1 MLSPSTSQHV
11 HAADFVRPRPF
22 AEFVQQNKDR
32 LNALKRNWPYGSK
45 FSEVLHVVRE
55 VQAHHQRL
63 PLHEAS
69 DYDHE
74 EGAMHSALDLANE
87 ALVLLKG
94 IPVHMDLPLVKREE
108 QKERVFFSIV
118 LCALFSNIADG
129 DVRYRIDGFD
139 ANNNRITK
147 KPCLPLARFF
157 EKDHVSV
164 RLWKKAQPEFH
175 LYQSYASRILHE
187 AGKKVLDKIPD
198 QDFSSLYGFVC
209 AFVENRMED
218 AQSLDPILFDCL
230 LRAKNKISARNL
242 FLNSGYLDDRTAPA
256 IKTEISLMLSELFKN
271 EWSIDTGGALRN
283 SMVLFHAG
291 KVYLRY
297 PEAFA
302 HIESRLNDRWA
313 DSQIPI
319 NSKVILSY
327 MTKSQMVEQEPN
339 SLMIKLKFVE
349 EPELPGQKTKTVTV
363 QADAVALSN
372 PSQYLAEGTKT
383 REYHEQ
389 DRVKNNLSR
398 LIKEKIQYGE
408 KDLSGLGQE
417 TCVAEYV
424 ISSNGSSEKQTE
436 RSKGFTKLFDAILPV
451 LKKDADSKSKINKDS
466 EPKSPA
472 ELAVI
477 KAKRSRK
484 DSLVNQKTKE
494 IKTQLSKENVYP
506 YADKQATDK
515 QATDNKSALAAQAL
529 PKSGEIEEAQPSPE
543 EPSRVV
549 LPSDKQ
555 DSTAGASSNAAA
567 ETVTDAND
575 SKSAGI
581 SLSNRLKG
589 FGRSFTAKLQG
600 VVASIKKVK
609 IFEFSKEASLSV
621 PTGDNISA
629 EDDVYYVAP
638 TKAASKDKVSST
650 EEIKA
655 ASAEPTVHE
664 APEDSSE
671 THVSALSMKGAEP
684 PKQATVSIDSSS
696 IANLS
701 EKAELSQPL
710 IKPAENA
717 SSEED
722 SVHST
727 QKQKDPLR
735 SEKSSEQESPST
747 SAAVQENSATADS
760 LEPSKESLTSLES
773 AEVSPAESSVEA
785 LSKSSNT
792 PASTVEGSTEQ
803 AIQKPS
809 VQPSKD
815 KVKTEEIRP
824 KAEVKPSDLSN
835 NTASSKDVNPKGV
848 EPVEFKEEQKE
859 NVKTVKASK
868 AEKPSKDSVL
878 SEESTKP
885 ANNNGAQKSAVSS
898 TNKKQSKEQT
908 VQLKASS
915 AKEKNSDKSFSEANK
930 SSKQEKAKQVPTMGA
945 TTKDTSSNKS
955 AKTDKAENAAKTQ
968 GQNSSVSSKSVSNQK
983 ADSAVASRQAASKP
997 NSNTKNQTVNT
1008 HEVPAQKKSES
1019 TRAETKDSKPS
1030 QNAAN
1035 KKNSAKAASVGSDKR
1050 AVHNKN
1056 QKQGAQPATTSTTE
1070 SKPSSSEGTYSE
1082 NKTRTDIRNEA
1093 VKQHNKE
1100 KAAAARK
1107 ENKRVD
1113 DILAVAGKPK
1123 AELQGSNPIIGTK
1136 KSKIESVAASP
1147 ASSGASKQK
1156 KAESQLSSSTE
1167 KNQLKASSDKT
1178 SVSSEKGKPSTST
1191 VNQKKAGEE
1200 KITSADKDLSAQKLS
1215 TQKMTT
1221 KKSSPAKGMNASQ
1234 KGANKSSPSL
1244 LSPAQ
1249 ELPSNPS
1256 SSTGKLSTQK
1266 VSSQKP
1272 TTEGKATGALSTES
1286 HSSQK
1291 SLPAKGMNTSRKGTN
1306 KSSPSLLSLEESSTQ
1321 KLSSQKATSE
1331 KLSPEKLSSQK
1342 ASTQHP
1348 TTEGEVV
1355 ANSPTESH
1363 SPQKYS
1369 PAKEM
1374 NASQKGSNESSPSLL
1389 SPAQELSFKQESSPD
1404 QKSSSNGVFLSR
1416 ETVFEK
1422 SVSPS
1427 PASSPSSQT
1436 SSEGDRAPTLE
1447 NKTVGNA
1454 QEETKEKED
1463 FSSQKASPSQE
1474 KASAD
1479 NISSGEEDSY
1489 EKQSSSGK
1497 RLLTSTNHPSG
1508 NVSVPVEPLPTAVTY
1523 SKNEEK
1529 KTSAEEK
1536 TLEETTIEEKPVSGK
1551 PVVEELAA
1559 AKITEDET
1567 PSQDISSPEVLSTS
1581 LEDNSLV
1588 DEARLLPPPLFK
1600 EEHTAG
1606 IGLPPSPE
1614 EAELLT
1620 SSSGFL
1626 SSSLET
1632 ISRAEDQEEV
1642 CVTQTQTE
1650 EKPSSVA
1657 SIVSDKNVRK
1667 KKFICPQDTELQ
1679 LPSKPL
1685 LLCAP
1690 ASVSIA
1696 EQKSSVNS
1704 QEAEVE
1710 PDSDKISLEEGLAQ
1724 LFSMDVKDFF
1734 SEDSEAETDTSRPA
1748 KGQSSAS
1755 AVAKAIK
1762 EFIPDPN
1769 NPLVAKGAQF
1779 IYSVSDDEIPDDAEL
1794 RSNRS
1799 AKAESSKVQAGSSSG
1814 SNKLPEKACKV
1825 ERPSAKTSVDPTLG
1839 DQCVIT
1845 RTHMFGSSSSGREYQ
1860 SGILTIRADV
1870 AKLTNPENKEPAKQH
1885 TGKKTRA
1892 QKIKEAQLATIRGQA
1907 KKEVRGKSQ
1916 KPGRKHGK
1924 KSEPPAPLPSKISHL
1939 GVSLFVS
1946 RFGLKK

>member
-94 IPVHMDLPLVKREE
+94 IPVHMDLPLLKREE

-139 ANNNRITK
+139 ADNNRITK

-242 FLNSGYLDDRTAPA
+242 FLNSGYLDDLTAPA
-256 IKTEISLMLSELFKN
+256 IKTEISLILSELFKN

-302 HIESRLNDRWA
+302 HIESRLNARWA

-398 LIKEKIQYGE
+398 LIKEKIQYGV
-408 KDLSGLGQE
+408 KDLSGLEQE
-417 TCVAEYV
+417 TFVAEYD
-424 ISSNGSSEKQTE
+424 ISSNGSSGKQTE
-436 RSKGFTKLFDAILPV
+436 RSKGFSKLFDAILPV

-494 IKTQLSKENVYP
+494 IKTQLSDENVYP
-506 YADKQATDK
+506 YADKKAAVTK
-515 QATDNKSALAAQAL
+515 VAPGAQAST
-529 PKSGEIEEAQPSPE
+529 KSEKTEVVPATPE
-543 EPSRVV
+543 EPSRDA
-549 LPSDKQ
+549 SMSSTEQ
-555 DSTAGASSNAAA
+555 DSTAGKSTNTPADRTTEVNASEA
-567 ETVTDAND
+567 TD
-575 SKSAGI
+575 I

-589 FGRSFTAKLQG
+589 FGRSLTSKLQG
-600 VVASIKKVK
+600 VVASIRKVK
-609 IFEFSKEASLSV
+609 IFEFSKEPSLSV
-621 PTGDNISA
+621 PSGDSVSA
-629 EDDVYYVAP
+629 EEDVYYIAP
-638 TKAASKDKVSST
+638 TEAASKDKVSST

-664 APEDSSE
+664 APEDYSE
-671 THVSALSMKGAEP
+671 TTASSVSMKEAETLI
-684 PKQATVSIDSSS
+684 QATVSIDFSS

-710 IKPAENA
+710 TETEENF
-717 SSEED
+717 SSEEN
-722 SVHST
+722 SVHSI
-727 QKQKDPLR
+727 QEQKDSLR
-735 SEKSSEQESPST
+735 SQESPETKSPETST
-747 SAAVQENSATADS
+747 AGQEKSATADS
-760 LEPSKESLTSLES
+760 LEPSKESLTSLAS
-773 AEVSPAESSVEA
+773 AELSSAESSVETF
-785 LSKSSNT
+785 SKSSKT
-792 PASTVEGSTEQ
+792 PASPVEGSTEQ
-803 AIQKPS
+803 TVRKQSGASSQNKA
-809 VQPSKD
+809 
-815 KVKTEEIRP
+815 KTEEIRP
-824 KAEVKPSDLSN
+824 KAEVQSSELSN
-835 NTASSKDVNPKGV
+835 SSASSKDVNLKGSISS
-848 EPVEFKEEQKE
+848 EFKEEQKE
-859 NVKTVKASK
+859 NVKAAKT
-868 AEKPSKDSVL
+868 SKDVKPVSGSSSL
-878 SEESTKP
+878 EGSTKP
-885 ANNNGAQKSAVSS
+885 ANNNGAHKSKDSS
-898 TNKKQSKEQT
+898 TNRKQSKEQT
-908 VQLKASS
+908 AQLKTSS
-915 AKEKNSDKSFSEANK
+915 TKENKSNKSSSEAKK
-930 SSKQEKAKQVPTMGA
+930 SSKQENTKQVPTTGA
-945 TTKDTSSNKS
+945 TTKNASSNKS
-955 AKTDKAENAAKTQ
+955 VKANKAENTSKAQ
-968 GQNSSVSSKSVSNQK
+968 GQVKSVSTKSVSSQK
-983 ADSAVASRQAASKP
+983 ADSAIAPGQASNKP
-997 NSNTKNQTVNT
+997 NSNTKNHTVNA
-1008 HEVPAQKKSES
+1008 HRASDQNKSES
-1019 TRAETKDSKPS
+1019 QMTEAKDSKPS
-1030 QNAAN
+1030 QNVASKN
-1035 KKNSAKAASVGSDKR
+1035 NSAKVASMGTEKR
-1050 AVHNKN
+1050 AAHNKN
-1056 QKQGAQPATTSTTE
+1056 PKQAAQPATTSTAK
-1070 SKPSSSEGTYSE
+1070 SKPISSEGTNSE
-1082 NKTRTDIRNEA
+1082 GQTRTDIRNVA
-1093 VKQHNKE
+1093 VKLHNKE

-1107 ENKRVD
+1107 ENKRVK

-1123 AELQGSNPIIGTK
+1123 AELQSSTPITGAK
-1136 KSKIESVAASP
+1136 KSKIESVAT
-1147 ASSGASKQK
+1147 SSVSNGASKQI
-1156 KAESQLSSSTE
+1156 KAESQLSSPTK
-1167 KNQLKASSDKT
+1167 KNQPKASSGKT
-1178 SVSSEKGKPSTST
+1178 SVSSEKGKLSTPA
-1191 VNQKKAGEE
+1191 VNQKKAGDE
-1200 KITSADKDLSAQKLS
+1200 KITSGDKDLSAQKLS
-1215 TQKMTT
+1215 TQKRTIKT
-1221 KKSSPAKGMNASQ
+1221 SSPEKSS
-1234 KGANKSSPSL
+1234 
-1244 LSPAQ
+1244 
-1249 ELPSNPS
+1249 
-1256 SSTGKLSTQK
+1256 T
-1266 VSSQKP
+1266 QKP
-1272 TTEGKATGALSTES
+1272 TTEGKATENFPTGS

-1291 SLPAKGMNTSRKGTN
+1291 SSPAKKTN
-1306 KSSPSLLSLEESSTQ
+1306 
-1321 KLSSQKATSE
+1321 SSQKVANQASSSLQSPAE
-1331 KLSPEKLSSQK
+1331 DLSP
-1342 ASTQHP
+1342 
-1348 TTEGEVV
+1348 
-1355 ANSPTESH
+1355 
-1363 SPQKYS
+1363 
-1369 PAKEM
+1369 
-1374 NASQKGSNESSPSLL
+1374 
-1389 SPAQELSFKQESSPD
+1389 KQESSPE
-1404 QKSSSNGVFLSR
+1404 QKPSSKEHLLSR
-1416 ETVFEK
+1416 KTVPAG
-1422 SVSPS
+1422 SASPS
-1427 PASSPSSQT
+1427 PASCTSSQT
-1436 SSEGDRAPTLE
+1436 ASAGDRVPTLE
-1447 NKTVGNA
+1447 NKKVGNA
-1454 QEETKEKED
+1454 KEEAKEKENV
-1463 FSSQKASPSQE
+1463 SSQKKTSPTQE
-1474 KASAD
+1474 KASPTQEETAVK
-1479 NISSGEEDSY
+1479 NIFAGEEVSL
-1489 EKQSSSGK
+1489 EKQSSPDK
-1497 RLLTSTNHPSG
+1497 HLLTSINRPSED
-1508 NVSVPVEPLPTAVTY
+1508 VSAHVEPSLTN
-1523 SKNEEK
+1523 SNNEEK
-1529 KTSAEEK
+1529 KTSAEE
-1536 TLEETTIEEKPVSGK
+1536 ETTAGEKVPEKSTAEMISEEK
-1551 PVVEELAA
+1551 
-1559 AKITEDET
+1559 T
-1567 PSQDISSPEVLSTS
+1567 PLHENSSPEVLATS
-1581 LEDNSLV
+1581 LEDNSTV
-1588 DEARLLPPPLFK
+1588 DEVRRLPPPLFK
-1600 EEHTAG
+1600 EERTAG
-1606 IGLPPSPE
+1606 LGLPTPE
-1614 EAELLT
+1614 ETTLPPLSAVLL
-1620 SSSGFL
+1620 SP
-1626 SSSLET
+1626 SLEEP
-1632 ISRAEDQEEV
+1632 SQVGEQEKV
-1642 CVTQTQTE
+1642 CVAQNQKE
-1650 EKPSSVA
+1650 EKPSSIA
-1657 SIVSDKNVRK
+1657 SIVPDKNLGK
-1667 KKFICPQDTELQ
+1667 KKFICPQDTELE

-1696 EQKSSVNS
+1696 EQESFVDS
-1704 QEAEVE
+1704 QEAEAE
-1710 PDSDKISLEEGLAQ
+1710 SDSDKISLEEGLAQ

-1734 SEDSEAETDTSRPA
+1734 SRDSEADADLSRTA
-1748 KGQSSAS
+1748 KQRSGAP
-1755 AVAKAIK
+1755 AVAKTIK

-1779 IYSVSDDEIPDDAEL
+1779 IYSVSDDERSDDSEL

-1799 AKAESSKVQAGSSSG
+1799 AKAAYPKAKTGSSSC
-1814 SNKLPEKACKV
+1814 SSKLPAGAVKDGH
-1825 ERPSAKTSVDPTLG
+1825 PPAKTSVDPTLG

-1845 RTHMFGSSSSGREYQ
+1845 RTHMFGSSSAGREYQ

-1870 AKLTNPENKEPAKQH
+1870 AKLTNPETKEPAKQH

-1924 KSEPPAPLPSKISHL
+1924 KFEPPAPLPSKISHL

>member
-22 AEFVQQNKDR
+22 AEFVQKNKDR

-87 ALVLLKG
+87 TLVLLKG

-242 FLNSGYLDDRTAPA
+242 LMNSGYLDDLTAPA
-256 IKTEISLMLSELFKN
+256 IKTEISLILSELFKN

-363 QADAVALSN
+363 QADAVPLSN

-408 KDLSGLGQE
+408 KDLSGLEQE
-417 TCVAEYV
+417 TFVAEYD
-424 ISSNGSSEKQTE
+424 ISSNGFSGKQTE
-436 RSKGFTKLFDAILPV
+436 RSKGFSKLFDAILPV

-484 DSLVNQKTKE
+484 DAIVNQKTKE
-494 IKTQLSKENVYP
+494 IKTQLSDENVYP
-506 YADKQATDK
+506 YADKKAAVTK
-515 QATDNKSALAAQAL
+515 LAPGAQAST
-529 PKSGEIEEAQPSPE
+529 KSEKTEVVPTSPE
-543 EPSRVV
+543 KPSRDAAI
-549 LPSDKQ
+549 SSTEQ
-555 DSTAGASSNAAA
+555 DSTA
-567 ETVTDAND
+567 
-575 SKSAGI
+575 SKSTNAPADKTIEVNASEATGI

-589 FGRSFTAKLQG
+589 FGKSFTAKLQG

-609 IFEFSKEASLSV
+609 IFEFSKEPSLSV
-621 PTGDNISA
+621 PTGDNVSA
-629 EDDVYYVAP
+629 EEGIYYVVP
-638 TKAASKDKVSST
+638 TEAASKDRVSST

-655 ASAEPTVHE
+655 ASAEPTVLE

-671 THVSALSMKGAEP
+671 TTLSPVSMKETGP
-684 PKQATVSIDSSS
+684 LIQATVPIDSSS

-710 IKPAENA
+710 TETEENF
-717 SSEED
+717 SSEES
-722 SVHST
+722 SVHSS
-727 QKQKDPLR
+727 QEQKDSL
-735 SEKSSEQESPST
+735 SSQKAQKLKSPGNST
-747 SAAVQENSATADS
+747 VVQENFATADS
-760 LEPSKESLTSLES
+760 LEPSKESLTSLV
-773 AEVSPAESSVEA
+773 ATEVPSAESSAEA
-785 LSKSSNT
+785 LSKSSNA
-792 PASTVEGSTEQ
+792 PASTVEGSTDQ
-803 AIQKPS
+803 AVRKPS
-809 VQPSKD
+809 GAPSQNKA
-815 KVKTEEIRP
+815 KTEEFRP
-824 KAEVKPSDLSN
+824 KAEIQSSELSN
-835 NTASSKDVNPKGV
+835 SSASSKDVNLKGSISA
-848 EPVEFKEEQKE
+848 EFKELQKE
-859 NVKTVKASK
+859 NIKAAKASK
-868 AEKPSKDSVL
+868 DVKPVSGL
-878 SEESTKP
+878 SSLKGSAKT
-885 ANNNGAQKSAVSS
+885 ANNNGEHKSADSS

-908 VQLKASS
+908 AQLKTSS
-915 AKEKNSDKSFSEANK
+915 TKEKNSNKSSSEAKK
-930 SSKQEKAKQVPTMGA
+930 SSKQENTKQVPTTGA
-945 TTKDTSSNKS
+945 TTKEASANKS
-955 AKTDKAENAAKTQ
+955 AKTNKAGNTGNAR
-968 GQNSSVSSKSVSNQK
+968 GQVKPVSTKPVKQK
-983 ADSAVASRQAASKP
+983 ADSAIAPAHASNKP
-997 NSNTKNQTVNT
+997 DSNTKNHTVNA
-1008 HEVPAQKKSES
+1008 HGASAQKKSES
-1019 TRAETKDSKPS
+1019 QMTEAKDSKPS
-1030 QNAAN
+1030 QNVAN
-1035 KKNSAKAASVGSDKR
+1035 KNNSAKAASMGTEKR

-1056 QKQGAQPATTSTTE
+1056 PKQADQPATTSTAK
-1070 SKPSSSEGTYSE
+1070 SRPISSEGTNSE
-1082 NKTRTDIRNEA
+1082 GQTRTDIRNEA

-1107 ENKRVD
+1107 ENKRVN

-1123 AELQGSNPIIGTK
+1123 AELQSSTPITGAK
-1136 KSKIESVAASP
+1136 KSKIESVAASH
-1147 ASSGASKQK
+1147 ASNGAIKQK
-1156 KAESQLSSSTE
+1156 KAESQLSSSTG
-1167 KNQLKASSDKT
+1167 KNQPKISSGKT
-1178 SVSSEKGKPSTST
+1178 SVSSEKGKLSTPA
-1191 VNQKKAGEE
+1191 VNQKKAEDE
-1200 KITSADKDLSAQKLS
+1200 KITSGDKDLSAQKLS
-1215 TQKMTT
+1215 TQKRTIKTSSPEKSSTQKPTT
-1221 KKSSPAKGMNASQ
+1221 EGMPAENFPTESHSSQKSSPAKGMNTSQ
-1234 KGANKSSPSL
+1234 
-1244 LSPAQ
+1244 
-1249 ELPSNPS
+1249 
-1256 SSTGKLSTQK
+1256 
-1266 VSSQKP
+1266 
-1272 TTEGKATGALSTES
+1272 
-1286 HSSQK
+1286 
-1291 SLPAKGMNTSRKGTN
+1291 KGTN
-1306 KSSPSLLSLEESSTQ
+1306 KSSPSLLSSAQELSPKQELSPEQ
-1321 KLSSQKATSE
+1321 KS
-1331 KLSPEKLSSQK
+1331 SPEKLSTQK
-1342 ASTQHP
+1342 APTQKP
-1348 TTEGEVV
+1348 TSKEKTTE
-1355 ANSPTESH
+1355 NFPTGSH
-1363 SPQKYS
+1363 SPQKSSSAKKTNSSQKVANQASSSLQS
-1369 PAKEM
+1369 PAED
-1374 NASQKGSNESSPSLL
+1374 L
-1389 SPAQELSFKQESSPD
+1389 SPKQESSPE
-1404 QKSSSNGVFLSR
+1404 QKPSSKEHLLSR
-1416 ETVFEK
+1416 ETVPAE
-1422 SVSPS
+1422 SPSPS
-1427 PASSPSSQT
+1427 PASCTSSQT
-1436 SSEGDRAPTLE
+1436 ASAGDRVPTLE
-1447 NKTVGNA
+1447 NRKVDNA
-1454 QEETKEKED
+1454 KEEAKEKETVP
-1463 FSSQKASPSQE
+1463 SQKASPTQE
-1474 KASAD
+1474 KASPPQEKESSTQEETSAD
-1479 NISSGEEDSY
+1479 NISSCEEVSR
-1489 EKQSSSGK
+1489 EKQSSPGK
-1497 RLLTSTNHPSG
+1497 RLLTSTSRPSED
-1508 NVSVPVEPLPTAVTY
+1508 VSAPVEPLSPALTIPD
-1523 SKNEEK
+1523 NEEK

-1536 TLEETTIEEKPVSGK
+1536 TLEETSLGQKGPEKPIA
-1551 PVVEELAA
+1551 VESAA
-1559 AKITEDET
+1559 KKITEERT
-1567 PSQDISSPEVLSTS
+1567 PSQENSSPEVLPAS
-1581 LEDNSLV
+1581 LEDNSTV
-1588 DEARLLPPPLFK
+1588 GEIHLLPPLLFK

-1606 IGLPPSPE
+1606 AGLPTFSE
-1614 EAELLT
+1614 ETKLPFFSAL
-1620 SSSGFL
+1620 L
-1626 SSSLET
+1626 SSSLEEP
-1632 ISRAEDQEEV
+1632 SRAGEQEEI
-1642 CVTQTQTE
+1642 CVAQPQKE
-1650 EKPSSVA
+1650 EKPSSV
-1657 SIVSDKNVRK
+1657 SNIVSDKNAVK
-1667 KKFICPQDTELQ
+1667 KKFIYPQDVGLQ
-1679 LPSKPL
+1679 FPSKPL
-1685 LLCAP
+1685 LLGAP
-1690 ASVSIA
+1690 ATVPIA
-1696 EQKSSVNS
+1696 EHKCAHDT
-1704 QEAEVE
+1704 QEAEK
-1710 PDSDKISLEEGLAQ
+1710 DSDPDKISLEEGLAQ

-1734 SEDSEAETDTSRPA
+1734 SEDSEADADFSQPA
-1748 KGQSSAS
+1748 KGQSGAP

-1779 IYSVSDDEIPDDAEL
+1779 IYSVSDEEILDDSEPC
-1794 RSNRS
+1794 SNRS
-1799 AKAESSKVQAGSSSG
+1799 AKTASSKIQTGSSSG
-1814 SNKLPEKACKV
+1814 SNKLPEGACKV
-1825 ERPSAKTSVDPTLG
+1825 ERPSAKTAVDPTLG

-1845 RTHMFGSSSSGREYQ
+1845 RTHMFGSSSAGREYQ

-1870 AKLTNPENKEPAKQH
+1870 AKLTNPETKEPTKQH
-1885 TGKKTRA
+1885 IGKKTRA

-1907 KKEVRGKSQ
+1907 KKEVRGKFQ